1 MSMIEYQQGILAG
14 VSTPNPMLNEA
25 TQAVQQYTEMCK
37 RNEISTDEY
46 VELVQDIQRKINIQE
61 NMDDLATLEKINTAI
76 NGLISIAKIV

>member
-1 MSMIEYQQGILAG
+1 MSMIEFQQGVLAS

-25 TQAVQQYTEMCK
+25 TQTVQQYTEMCK
-37 RNEISTDEY
+37 RGEITKEEY
-46 VELVQDIQRKINIQE
+46 VELVYDIQRKINIQE